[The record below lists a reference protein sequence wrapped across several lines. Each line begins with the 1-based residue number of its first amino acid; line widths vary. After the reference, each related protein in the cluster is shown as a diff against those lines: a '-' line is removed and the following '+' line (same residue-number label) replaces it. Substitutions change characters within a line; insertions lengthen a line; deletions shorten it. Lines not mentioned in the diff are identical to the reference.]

1 MLISITNDLVR
12 DPAPAPVTVVVV
24 VVVQDAVDECR
35 KKNKCTDE
43 IDDFH
48 RHHYGARR
56 SNNSRTRKASF
67 A

>member
-24 VVVQDAVDECR
+24 VQDAVDECR

-43 IDDFH
+43 IDD

>member
-12 DPAPAPVTVVVV
+12 DPAPAPVPV
-24 VVVQDAVDECR
+24 VVVQCAIDECR

-48 RHHYGARR
+48 GHHYEARR

>member
-12 DPAPAPVTVVVV
+12 DPAPAPVTVVV

-48 RHHYGARR
+48 GHHYEARR